1 VKVQNLEL
9 GLLPPRESWTA
20 IPFRVSG
27 LKFYVFGRV
36 LPILRD
42 GGSVREPQNLDS
54 TDHSNYR
61 EPDTTQQNRPRTIS
75 VPTMIT
81 H

>member
-1 VKVQNLEL
+1 MKVQSLKL
-9 GLLPPRESWTA
+9 GLLPPRENWTA
-20 IPFRVSG
+20 IPFRISG

-36 LPILRD
+36 LSILRD
-42 GGSVREPQNLDS
+42 GGSVRKRQNLDS
-54 TDHSNYR
+54 TDHSNCR